1 MLRRKENL
9 LADRCWISEEADWRH
24 EIPCS
29 HSFVSFPLVCVA
41 NCSAQFAHMV
51 HKQVVNFP
59 LFCDW
64 FQSCHGAFWKYPK
77 SQRNIRCCRIYQK
90 NISPKH
96 PRFCSP
102 FDPLWCRIVEEKFK
116 ILKNSTKHLSWMPY
130 ISAWKW
136 HILQRPFQSKGDNS
150 SLPAVFLLG

>member
-1 MLRRKENL
+1 M
-9 LADRCWISEEADWRH
+9 ADRSWISEGVDWRRD
-24 EIPCS
+24 IPCS
-29 HSFVSFPLVCVA
+29 HFFYHFHLCVWLIA
-41 NCSAQFAHMV
+41 LHSLHICYT
-51 HKQVVNFP
+51 VVNFS

-64 FQSCHGAFWKYPK
+64 FQSCHGAFWKNPK